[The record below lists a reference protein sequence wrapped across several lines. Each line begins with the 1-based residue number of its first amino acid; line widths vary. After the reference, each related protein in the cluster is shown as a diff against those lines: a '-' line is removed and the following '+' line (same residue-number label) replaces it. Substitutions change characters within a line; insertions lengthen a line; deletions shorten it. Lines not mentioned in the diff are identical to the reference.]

1 MKSQCHLAAGTVSTR
16 VLTIFASY
24 FILQM
29 LNKQQYCGII
39 GFYLLQLL
47 NEQTASLTQSAINGV
62 LSKKILGTF
71 PIPTDP
77 GWKLIKY
84 HRKNKESREQG
95 SHCKC
100 HQWNWSIPTQITR
113 TLRIMGEE
121 RERKDRRVWNF
132 FSVKGHLDIYSNI
145 FRPYKFSG

>member
-62 LSKKILGTF
+62 LSKKIFGTF

-77 GWKLIKY
+77 W
-84 HRKNKESREQG
+84 
-95 SHCKC
+95 
-100 HQWNWSIPTQITR
+100 
-113 TLRIMGEE
+113 
-121 RERKDRRVWNF
+121 
-132 FSVKGHLDIYSNI
+132 
-145 FRPYKFSG
+145 